1 MISTFNNESTAPKQG
16 RALSSPNHLNH
27 WLSQQQHRPS
37 HHQTPRTMS
46 SNNTNDNESYVC
58 GFASCLCISLRV
70 LTQSQSNHRGEDLAE
85 YTFITHEPN
94 DDYLWPATN
103 PSFNMHL
110 NIQTN
115 GNLSRTSSSP
125 AYSDNWTG
133 YPNYNGHTEQASN
146 SPTYLMNNFS
156 PDSALGPYGVSSK
169 SPHISPTGSD
179 PTLSPLYSSSP
190 HLSPSTPNSSFMP
203 SPTLTEMNMNNLL
216 VLDPQS
222 TIGNPEKPRYTHR
235 EQLVK
240 FREAFN
246 LPMEGAGPFIPQPMY
261 KPHTTSDRKRYVEE
275 VMLEGPMF
283 FISEHP
289 EQYGIP
295 LKDALHS
302 RTKKLRDRDM
312 VVFEGRGPSVSIRL
326 EWPGY
331 RQWSR
336 QIPTKDFRSP
346 PQPITLA
353 KLAKN
358 VAKCVQRFMTD
369 RKSLPMEEEADHR
382 WKIGDGPNDIK
393 LEDLI
398 LVSIHHVSLGS
409 WQPQLRL
416 VRPLRQQRHGH
427 SLSLPHMPP
436 TPMTA
441 SNASPSTIPFSQ
453 LS

>member
-1 MISTFNNESTAPKQG
+1 MSATSTNN
-16 RALSSPNHLNH
+16 
-27 WLSQQQHRPS
+27 
-37 HHQTPRTMS
+37 
-46 SNNTNDNESYVC
+46 NNTHDNDNESY
-58 GFASCLCISLRV
+58 SHSNPRV
-70 LTQSQSNHRGEDLAE
+70 DDLE
-85 YTFITHEPN
+85 YTFTTHGPN
-94 DDYLWPATN
+94 DDYIWPHTGS
-103 PSFNMHL
+103 PFSMPL
-110 NIQTN
+110 NIQT
-115 GNLSRTSSSP
+115 GGRLARASP
-125 AYSDNWTG
+125 SPGYSEHWQS
-133 YPNYNGHTEQASN
+133 PEYNSYNSQNEQSSN
-146 SPTYLMNNFS
+146 SPTFLLNNYS
-156 PDSALGPYGVSSK
+156 PDSALGPYGVHSR

-203 SPTLTEMNMNNLL
+203 SPTLTDINHL
-216 VLDPQS
+216 VMIDQS
-222 TIGNPEKPRYTHR
+222 TIGSSDPKLCYTHR
-235 EQLVK
+235 EQLLK
-240 FREAFN
+240 FREALS
-246 LPMEGAGPFIPQPMY
+246 LPMPGAGPFVPQPMY

-275 VMLEGPMF
+275 VMLEAPMF

-289 EQYGIP
+289 EQYGIS

-358 VAKCVQRFMTD
+358 VAKCVQRFMQD
-369 RKSLPMEEEADHR
+369 RKHLPMEEESDHR
-382 WKIGDGPNDIK
+382 WKIGDGPDDIK

-409 WQPQLRL
+409 WQPHLRL
-416 VRPLRQQRHGH
+416 VRPLRQQRYGNGHGHGQSH
-427 SLSLPHMPP
+427 SLSVPQMPP

-441 SNASPSTIPFSQ
+441 SNSSPSTISFSQ